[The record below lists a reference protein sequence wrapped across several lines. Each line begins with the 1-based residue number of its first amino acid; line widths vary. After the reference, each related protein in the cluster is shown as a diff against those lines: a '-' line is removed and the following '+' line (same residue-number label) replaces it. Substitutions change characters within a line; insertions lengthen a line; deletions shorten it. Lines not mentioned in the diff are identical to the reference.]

1 MLLGLIVL
9 VVGAGVIGASGA
21 FSSVQAERTMDID
34 TTGDGSALLQ
44 LSGNDDTI
52 AGTAQSGGVDV
63 LEIANS
69 EINEDAQTI
78 FAGAFTITNGG
89 NDNVD
94 ELYFRENGSVAPG
107 GPVDFVQSGGSS
119 LVGSSNAVSLGAQ
132 GDSVEIDVVIDT
144 TGSTS
149 SANLP
154 NSGTVTIVA
163 NNTADLS

>member
-1 MLLGLIVL
+1 
-9 VVGAGVIGASGA
+9 
-21 FSSVQAERTMDID
+21 
-34 TTGDGSALLQ
+34 
-44 LSGNDDTI
+44 
-52 AGTAQSGGVDV
+52 
-63 LEIANS
+63 
-69 EINEDAQTI
+69 
-78 FAGAFTITNGG
+78 
-89 NDNVD
+89 
-94 ELYFRENGSVAPG
+94 
-107 GPVDFVQSGGSS
+107 VDFVQSGGSS